1 MNDYVIEADNLS
13 TGYESHP
20 VMEGLSFGV
29 RPGELVGIIGPNGA
43 GKSTLLK
50 TLRGILSPLG
60 GSVRLMGR
68 PLTEQKEKE
77 IALAVAYLQQQVN
90 ITFGYSV
97 REIVMTGRYPYL
109 KWWEKESGRDEA
121 IVDACLAYTGVAD
134 LAEKSLTEI
143 SGGQRQRVLLAK
155 VLAQQSPVMFLDE
168 PATGLDIFYQE
179 EIYRFARDLCRGGK
193 TILMVV
199 HEMNLAARFCSRLLV
214 LGQGRLVADGPVA
227 DVLREDILTTA
238 FGTPIRVS
246 TNQQT
251 GHHEVYS
258 AAPENGSRREALL
271 SIILGKEGTL

>member
-1 MNDYVIEADNLS
+1 MNDYVIEADNLA
-13 TGYESHP
+13 TGYPGHP

-50 TLRGILSPLG
+50 TLRGIIPPLK

-68 PLTEQKEKE
+68 PITEQKEKE
-77 IALAVAYLQQQVN
+77 IALSAAYLQQQVN
-90 ITFGYSV
+90 ISFGYSV

-109 KWWEKESGRDEA
+109 KWWEKESDRDEA

-199 HEMNLAARFCSRLLV
+199 HEMNLAARFCSRLLM
-214 LGQGRLVADGPVA
+214 LGQSRLVADGPVS
-227 DVLREDILTTA
+227 DVLREDILTAA

-246 TNQQT
+246 INQQT

-258 AAPENGSRREALL
+258 AAPENDSRRAALL
-271 SIILGKEGTL
+271 SIILGKEGTA